1 MANTCNVEKGGSVG
15 RLRWG
20 NVRLVLETQGC
31 AWLYLLDVQSFAEV
45 FDVEE
50 SNPFLLRLAGCYG
63 RRRTNGVSSSY
74 PVSGGS
80 HFSFLS
86 PIGSNNTGS
95 EDFEIG
101 VGEFMAISALYAQS
115 ASVDPQDT
123 QVNGL
128 MFAWLLFD
136 RDQEGKLST

>member
-1 MANTCNVEKGGSVG
+1 MFV
-15 RLRWG
+15 
-20 NVRLVLETQGC
+20 
-31 AWLYLLDVQSFAEV
+31 D
-45 FDVEE
+45 
-50 SNPFLLRLAGCYG
+50 
-63 RRRTNGVSSSY
+63 
-74 PVSGGS
+74 
-80 HFSFLS
+80 
-86 PIGSNNTGS
+86 NTGS

-136 RDQEGKLST
+136 RDQEGKLSTVWLLTNLSDFMKKQFSPATWHALKFT